1 MKGTIM
7 ITLRKATLYDGEAL
21 ADIYK
26 YYVENT
32 AITFE
37 YVAPDAEEFSSR
49 IAHKTEKYP
58 FIVAEEDGH
67 PVGYAY
73 ASEYRERAAYA
84 WDVEL
89 SVYVDIAHQG
99 KGIGPRLYSAL
110 EKLLAIQNVA
120 NTYACITH
128 PNPHSVT
135 MHEAMGFKYIGR
147 FHRAGFKMGQWHDVL
162 WFEKQINDLSEPL
175 TLIPYPNVD
184 DKIINKILNED

>member
-1 MKGTIM
+1 M
-7 ITLRKATLYDGEAL
+7 ITLRKATLSDGEAL
-21 ADIYK
+21 AKIYK

-110 EKLLAIQNVA
+110 ERLLAIQNVA
-120 NTYACITH
+120 NTYACITD

-162 WFEKQINDLSEPL
+162 WFEKQLKPTDIPL
-175 TLIPYPNVD
+175 PIIPFPLLD
-184 DKIINKILNED
+184 EDQIDKILTQKSDKR